1 MSTIKSFE
9 TFINEGL
16 TTQYLPINEGMES
29 EGYTYETLGEKIK
42 QLGYLNV
49 PFQNIKAGKYTA
61 KNIPGYISKY
71 ANLVGVTQDKVYA
84 ALLANPD
91 LAEIDSMITAK
102 AEKSGT
108 SDELNAWKANPA
120 KNFMYA
126 FILLDIDMNR
136 EEWKRW
142 LNRNKS
148 SVVVAT
154 VDTKSKIKTQPGKT
168 DPTQTV
174 TQPNSTA
181 VPFQFMQDGSK
192 GDVFVINEWI
202 LSDTFKAAIDSRVAD
217 IKQTIA
223 GLTPP
228 EGKPKA
234 FCPSITIKSSCST
247 APNKTPINSP
257 GADKYSGR
265 TISFM
270 ELSTERANAVS
281 TYLKAKLAEAGVLID
296 ADTKVTIETAGQNG
310 DGTSGPAWNEVQGA
324 TNADKLA
331 QIKKFQMADI
341 SFEILFNDTTVNV
354 TPSVETKIEGTAIP
368 GNIVEVPAGE
378 YKLTLS
384 TQIFRL
390 HWPEIT
396 LPRLPRIKIK
406 LPRLGGTPRYMR
418 CYKF

>member
-16 TTQYLPINEGMES
+16 TTHYLPINEGMES

-71 ANLVGVTQDKVYA
+71 ANLVGVTQDKVYDV
-84 ALLANPD
+84 LLANPD
-91 LAEIDSMITAK
+91 LKKIDDMITAK

-108 SDELNAWKANPA
+108 SDELNAWKANPT

-126 FILLDIDMNR
+126 FILLDIDTNR
-136 EEWKRW
+136 SEWKGW

-154 VDTKSKIKTQPGKT
+154 VETKSKIKTQPGKT
-168 DPTQTV
+168 EPTPTV
-174 TQPNSTA
+174 TQPNSTS
-181 VPFQFMQDGSK
+181 VPFQFVQDGSK

-223 GLTPP
+223 GLTPA

-281 TYLKAKLAEAGVLID
+281 TYLKARLAEAGVLID

-310 DGTSGPAWNEVQGA
+310 DGTSGPAWNEVKGA
-324 TNADKLA
+324 TNTDKLA
-331 QIKKFQMADI
+331 QIKKFQMADV
-341 SFEILFNDTTVNV
+341 SFEILFNDTKTTV
-354 TPSVETKIEGTAIP
+354 TPSIETKVEGTAIP
-368 GNIVEVPAGE
+368 GDIVEVPAGE
-378 YKLTLS
+378 YKITLS
-384 TQIFRL
+384 TRIFRL
-390 HWPEIT
+390 HWPELT
-396 LPRLPRIKIK
+396 LPRLPRISIK
-406 LPRLGGTPRYMR
+406 LPRLGGTPRQLR
-418 CYKF
+418 CPKW